1 MSASDLAS
9 ILSLQ
14 TPAGAFPSVVRHSD
28 GSSGQDE
35 NGFVTA
41 LVLRE
46 LGRAGISAHRWST
59 ARDRALNF
67 LEQCRSC
74 QVEGA
79 FGFWP
84 EARRP
89 QWAVNVPPDIDDTAL
104 AGEELRS
111 AGRLDSSA
119 QWDVIRVLS
128 RARVERHGGGM
139 VAWVRQGAFAT
150 WIGAP
155 GAVDCCANANVV
167 AFLVGTGMEGLPGVR
182 EAIQMIGDA
191 IEWSGSSW
199 ARLVSVSP
207 FYAHPSELRRAIDHA
222 VAAGATELSGPLDLL
237 ERRWGELVAGRA
249 GDPVCC
255 SAYGGVVWRAPALDT
270 ARRLNSRPTSSSD

>member
-14 TPAGAFPSVVRHSD
+14 TPAGAFPSVVRQSD
-28 GSSGQDE
+28 GSCGQDE

-46 LGRAGISAHRWST
+46 LGRAGIGAHCWSA

-67 LEQCRSC
+67 LEQCRSS

-89 QWAVNVPPDIDDTAL
+89 HWAANLPPDIDDTAL

-128 RARVERHGGGM
+128 RARVERHGRGM
-139 VAWVRQGAFAT
+139 VAWVRRGAFAT
-150 WIGAP
+150 WIGGP
-155 GAVDCCANANVV
+155 GVVDCCANANVV

-182 EAIQMIGDA
+182 EAVQMIGDA

-207 FYAHPSELRRAIDHA
+207 FYAHPSELRRAIANA
-222 VAAGATELSGPLDLL
+222 VAAGAADLSGPLDLL

-249 GDPVCC
+249 GDPLCC
-255 SAYGGVVWRAPALDT
+255 SAYGGVVWTAPALET
-270 ARRLNSRPTSSSD
+270 ARRLNRRPTSSTD